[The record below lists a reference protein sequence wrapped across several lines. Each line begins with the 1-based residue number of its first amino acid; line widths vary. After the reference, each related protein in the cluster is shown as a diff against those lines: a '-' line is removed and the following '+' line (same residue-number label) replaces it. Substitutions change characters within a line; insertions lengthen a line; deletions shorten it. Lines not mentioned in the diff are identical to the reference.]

1 MRSSILQDISLS
13 AITAG
18 FLVVLISYAGPMLII
33 FQGAAMAQVSNE
45 ILTSWVW
52 AVSVGGG
59 VSGLYLSWKYKM
71 PIITAWSAPGTA
83 LLVALFPHMSINE
96 AISCYITAALIILLI
111 GITGTFDKLTKHIP
125 KGIAAGM
132 MAGILFQFGVNI
144 FKSIATM
151 PVLVLAMIAIY
162 LVFKRLLP
170 KFVMLFVLIFGILL
184 AYLIGDVN
192 PDRFAFAL
200 AHPVFIEPVWSWE
213 STFSFALPLV
223 LVSLTGQFLPGM
235 AILKLSNYSISA
247 KPIITFTSFVS
258 LITAVFGGITTT
270 TAAITA
276 ALCTGKEANEDPNKR
291 YIAGMA
297 SGIFFLIGAMFAG
310 SIVLIFTNLPKELI
324 ALLAGL
330 ALLGA
335 IVTNLMGTLE
345 EPNHREAAVITFLAT
360 ASGMSFLGL
369 GSAFWGV
376 VIGSIAYLIF
386 KNDLLK
392 FKTEG
397 KNDR

>member
-1 MRSSILQDISLS
+1 MRASFIRDISPS
-13 AITAG
+13 AVTAG

-33 FQGAAMAQVSNE
+33 FQGAAIAQVSNE
-45 ILTSWVW
+45 ILTSWIW
-52 AVSVGGG
+52 AVSMGGG
-59 VSGLYLSWKYKM
+59 LSGLYLSWRYKM

-83 LLVALFPHMSINE
+83 LLVTLFPNMSVNE
-96 AISCYITAALIILLI
+96 AISSYITAALIILLI
-111 GITGTFDKLTKHIP
+111 GISGTFDKLIKHIP

-132 MAGILFQFGVNI
+132 MAGILFQFGVNV
-144 FKSIATM
+144 FKSISTM
-151 PVLVLAMIAIY
+151 PALALAMIAVY

-170 KFVMLFVLIFGILL
+170 KFVILFVLVIGVLMS
-184 AYLIGDVN
+184 YLISNIN
-192 PDRFAFAL
+192 PTKFAFTF
-200 AHPVFIEPVWSWE
+200 AHPVFIEPIWSWE

-235 AILKLSNYSISA
+235 SILKLSNYHVPA

-258 LITAVFGGITTT
+258 VFTAVFGGITTT

-276 ALCTGKEANEDPNKR
+276 ALCTGKDANEDPSKR

-297 SGIFFLIGAMFAG
+297 SGVFFLIGAMFAD
-310 SIVLIFTNLPKELI
+310 SIVLIFTNLPQELI

-335 IVTNLMGTLE
+335 IVANLMATLE
-345 EPNHREAAVITFLAT
+345 EPDHREASTITFLAT
-360 ASGMSFLGL
+360 ASGMGFLGL

-376 VIGSIAYLIF
+376 VLGSIAYLVF
-386 KNDLLK
+386 DKNLLK
-392 FKTEG
+392 FKSKD
-397 KNDR
+397 KND